1 MLESPLNS
9 DKPAP
14 EVRFALNVL
23 HSTHIFSVVDFEKF
37 HNFPILKVVH
47 QSEKIKTIIKKT
59 SAYAASFETKW
70 AFFRLAFEFFQS
82 G

>member
-14 EVRFALNVL
+14 KVRSALNIL
-23 HSTHIFSVVDFEKF
+23 HSTPTFSVVGFKKF

-47 QSEKIKTIIKKT
+47 QSEKIKTIIEKT

-70 AFFRLAFEFFQS
+70 AFFR
-82 G
+82 